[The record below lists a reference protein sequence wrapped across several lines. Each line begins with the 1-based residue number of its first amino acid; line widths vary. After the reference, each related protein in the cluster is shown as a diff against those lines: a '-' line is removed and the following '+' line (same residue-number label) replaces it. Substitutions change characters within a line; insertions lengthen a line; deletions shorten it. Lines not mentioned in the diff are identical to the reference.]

1 MTLAH
6 ILQGL
11 DGNRKRL
18 GPHPPPGQQGTGVPR
33 CRAGSPVQVSNRG
46 RTASNL
52 HPVG

>member
-18 GPHPPPGQQGTGVPR
+18 GPHPPPGQTGYGRSPVPSRVAGAGVEPR
-33 CRAGSPVQVSNRG
+33 C
-46 RTASNL
+46 TASNL
-52 HPVG
+52 NPVG